1 MTKQI
6 STRRE
11 TVYQAAEL
19 AADAIGAEA
28 DEKRP
33 HLRIVTSGTGYDEFW
48 VNMMP
53 LVCGDAV
60 TGQTDLTGFLGALL
74 DDYPE
79 VVALQRFILK
89 ACKGVAA
96 SDSND
101 FGVSDFTRPDVHAIA
116 DNIGNRHFPGAL
128 GEQYVEAVLP
138 GERVAA
144 EAGDETDG
152 IDRRM
157 DFDMTAQVK
166 TSWDAWPT
174 PSPSAIGEARALIAV
189 RLDSETLDGQ
199 LRIVHTA

>member
-6 STRRE
+6 STRRDI
-11 TVYQAAEL
+11 VYQAAER

-28 DEKRP
+28 CEQRE

-48 VNMMP
+48 VNMMHK
-53 LVCGDAV
+53 VCPDHV

-74 DDYPE
+74 DDYSE

-101 FGVSDFTRPDVHAIA
+101 FGLSDFTRPDVHAIA
-116 DNIGNRHFPGAL
+116 DNAGNRHFPGAL

-157 DFDMTAQVK
+157 DFEMTAQVK
-166 TSWDAWPT
+166 TSWDTW
-174 PSPSAIGEARALIAV
+174 PSPSPSDIGEARALIAV